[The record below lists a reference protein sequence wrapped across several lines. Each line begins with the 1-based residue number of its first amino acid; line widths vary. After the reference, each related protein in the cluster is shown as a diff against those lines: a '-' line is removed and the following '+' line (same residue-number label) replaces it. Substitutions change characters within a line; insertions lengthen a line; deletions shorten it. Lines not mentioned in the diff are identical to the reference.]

1 MKEKKKQQE
10 HQESL
15 VEIQENILVIH
26 VSQELDHHIANRIRE
41 AADACIIEN
50 KIRNII
56 FDFTGT
62 VFMDSS
68 GIGVIMGRYKLIRDY
83 GGKIVVLHPGRN
95 IQKILLYSGL
105 NKITKQFEKAEE
117 AIAYLREEC

>member
-10 HQESL
+10 HREPL
-15 VEIQENILVIH
+15 VEIQEDILVIH
-26 VSQELDHHIANRIRE
+26 VSQELDHHIANSIRE
-41 AADACIIEN
+41 TADACIVQN

-83 GGKIVVLHPGRN
+83 GGKIVVLHAGRN

-105 NKITKQFEKAEE
+105 NKITKQFEKTEE
-117 AIAYLREEC
+117 AMAYLREEC